1 MNSIGIK
8 VLRCSAV
15 VLAGVALMIGMVK
28 FFDRPVTQEEVTA
41 MKQGGPAPAQPILRE
56 LPPPSD
62 DDAKQAL
69 QFGRIY
75 QTTFDCMK
83 VATGSN
89 EDIIC
94 RDQKLAE
101 KDVQLGELIA
111 RMKASPDLDQKHVT
125 AVLRKF
131 WNIRATCKTADCLD
145 EWYNIAIAKS
155 NEALQGGR
163 QKIASTQ

>member
-8 VLRCSAV
+8 VLRCSAA
-15 VLAGVALMIGMVK
+15 VLAGVALMIGAVLYL
-28 FFDRPVTQEEVTA
+28 DRPVTQEEVTA
-41 MKQGGPAPAQPILRE
+41 MKQGGPGPAQPVLRE

-62 DDAKQAL
+62 DDAKQAM

-83 VATGSN
+83 VTTGSN

-101 KDVQLGELIA
+101 KDVQLGALIA

-145 EWYNIAIAKS
+145 EWYSLAIAKS
-155 NEALQGGR
+155 NEALQSSR
-163 QKIASTQ
+163 QKIASAQ